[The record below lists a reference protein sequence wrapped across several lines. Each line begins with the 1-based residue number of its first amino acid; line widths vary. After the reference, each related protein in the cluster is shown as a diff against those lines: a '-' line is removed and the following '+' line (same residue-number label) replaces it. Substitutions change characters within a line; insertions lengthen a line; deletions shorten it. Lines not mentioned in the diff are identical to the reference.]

1 MKKYIDF
8 NTEKRMSAA
17 NDFEK
22 DFFKL
27 MINTVYG
34 KTMENMQKRIS
45 VRFINNAKDFL
56 KYTNRPTYITHN
68 IFGKN
73 YAAIHEIKPV
83 LILNRP
89 IYVGFTVLELS
100 KWLMYDFHYN
110 FIKKNFNA
118 ELLFTDTDSL
128 AYEIKSENVYE
139 EFLKRKDLF
148 DFSNYLKD
156 SEFSDETNK
165 KVIGK
170 IKDEFGGFI
179 ATEFVGINLK
189 MYSIKKI
196 NDKEL
201 NTAKG
206 VNIATEFNE
215 FKDVLFNKKIIRHEM
230 KKIQAKKH
238 KIGAYE
244 IDKISLSCFGNKR
257 HVLDDGIYTL
267 AYFYKDSV
275 AGCGEIKKDCD
286 KKDRDD

>member
-1 MKKYIDF
+1 MMLNKKI
-8 NTEKRMSAA
+8 
-17 NDFEK
+17 
-22 DFFKL
+22 
-27 MINTVYG
+27 IG
-34 KTMENMQKRIS
+34 KTN
-45 VRFINNAKDFL
+45 
-56 KYTNRPTYITHN
+56 
-68 IFGKN
+68 
-73 YAAIHEIKPV
+73 
-83 LILNRP
+83 
-89 IYVGFTVLELS
+89 
-100 KWLMYDFHYN
+100 
-110 FIKKNFNA
+110 
-118 ELLFTDTDSL
+118 
-128 AYEIKSENVYE
+128 
-139 EFLKRKDLF
+139 
-148 DFSNYLKD
+148 
-156 SEFSDETNK
+156 
-165 KVIGK
+165 
-170 IKDEFGGFI
+170 DEFGGVI
-179 ATEFVGINLK
+179 ATEFVGLKSK